1 MPFVSCKNGGQRGVI
16 ASRSRTRNR
25 VALSK
30 MIEKLQKRFSI
41 PPMDAARPP
50 LVSDESLGER
60 LVEICD

>member
-1 MPFVSCKNGGQRGVI
+1 
-16 ASRSRTRNR
+16 
-25 VALSK
+25 